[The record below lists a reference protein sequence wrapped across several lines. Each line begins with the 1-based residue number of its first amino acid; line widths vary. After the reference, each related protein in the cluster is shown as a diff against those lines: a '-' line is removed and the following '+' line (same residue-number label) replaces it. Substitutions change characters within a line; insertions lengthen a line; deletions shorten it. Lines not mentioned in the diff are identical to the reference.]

1 MGVGPPIIALYR
13 QLRGLGVFDD
23 VKDVVELGAQNVWCP
38 RPELVKSLFK
48 AFDRPPPSQD
58 MLDRFANWKGSALE
72 LHEGLGHAYK
82 CIDVDP
88 QFNSIQMDLNFDTCP
103 PEHKSKYDFVTN
115 HGTSEH
121 LINQHN
127 FFKVAH
133 DLTKPGGFMIH
144 AVPFTAHIEHGFFN
158 YQPNFFEAL
167 CRYNSY
173 KLYGIWVGPGW
184 QAASLVPWEPDI
196 LDYMVINS
204 KTTHLLIALMQKVHS
219 KEFCVPFQGVY
230 ESTTPDDVMERYC
243 VVVDGELYDG
253 KRLKH
258 VTKEKVIADEVAK
271 ETLQLRN
278 EYASLHGK
286 YWEVMSRLQA
296 AEALIERELTP
307 LKTELAASMLR
318 FSALQE
324 AVRADPQSQQPSMV
338 EDLPSPIATAEETIA
353 GAPGRDLVRELGSR
367 IKRRFMRVLPKT

>member
-1 MGVGPPIIALYR
+1 
-13 QLRGLGVFDD
+13 
-23 VKDVVELGAQNVWCP
+23 
-38 RPELVKSLFK
+38 
-48 AFDRPPPSQD
+48 
-58 MLDRFANWKGSALE
+58 
-72 LHEGLGHAYK
+72 
-82 CIDVDP
+82 
-88 QFNSIQMDLNFDTCP
+88 
-103 PEHKSKYDFVTN
+103 
-115 HGTSEH
+115 
-121 LINQHN
+121 
-127 FFKVAH
+127 
-133 DLTKPGGFMIH
+133 
-144 AVPFTAHIEHGFFN
+144 
-158 YQPNFFEAL
+158 
-167 CRYNSY
+167 
-173 KLYGIWVGPGW
+173 
-184 QAASLVPWEPDI
+184 
-196 LDYMVINS
+196 
-204 KTTHLLIALMQKVHS
+204 MQKVHS

-318 FSALQE
+318 LSALQE